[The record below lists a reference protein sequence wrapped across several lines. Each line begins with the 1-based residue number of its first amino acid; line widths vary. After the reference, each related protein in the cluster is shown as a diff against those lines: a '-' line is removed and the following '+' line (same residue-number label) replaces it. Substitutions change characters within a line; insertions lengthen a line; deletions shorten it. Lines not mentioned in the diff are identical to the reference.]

1 MSEVLLGIDI
11 GATGIKA
18 GMFSPDG
25 RLLAVAG
32 RRNGPI
38 QDPMGEPGW
47 MVWDPEDIWGKAC
60 DCVRECLGTVGESAR
75 VKAVACTGFG
85 TDGVPLDANGN
96 CLYPFVSWH
105 CGRTAPQQLEMDR
118 RVGNA
123 EIFQITGYHNYH
135 INTANR
141 LLWFRQN
148 HPEILRK
155 THRWLQVQDYVA
167 FRLSGEFTTECTIA
181 STTMMLDMGA
191 RTWSPKLL
199 EAAEVDPA
207 ILPPTSEAGTQIGAV
222 TARAAEETGLVAGT
236 PVVTGGHD
244 CEIAV
249 LGAGVAQDDI
259 WIDITGTWEI
269 LIATVNAF
277 RPTPE
282 HYANGLD
289 FECHALPGQ
298 WICQSL
304 MIAGAVT
311 EWVRNN
317 FYRDVAEEEV
327 YSIMFHEA
335 ETPAH
340 GVYMLPAFM
349 RGMGPDAS
357 RHALGTILGLQ
368 TMTTRG
374 QVVRAALEGLCFQL
388 KRQIGAIGDAVG
400 GKPSR
405 LRVVGGGQKNP
416 LWLQLKADITGL
428 PVEITTNPEVTL
440 LGVSILAG
448 LGAGLYSSIDD
459 AIGRVKFDT
468 EPYSPIAVA
477 HSEYQERFDR
487 VYSQLAAS
495 MESPYSAIDAELRAS
510 V

>member
-1 MSEVLLGIDI
+1 MSDILLGIDV

-18 GMFSPDG
+18 GMFDPDG
-25 RLLAVAG
+25 KLLAVAG
-32 RRNGPI
+32 RRNGPV
-38 QDPMGEPGW
+38 QDPLGEPGW
-47 MVWDPEDIWGKAC
+47 MVWDPEDIWGKVC
-60 DCVRECLGTVGESAR
+60 ECIRECLVKVGQASQ

-85 TDGVPLDANGN
+85 TDGVPLDANGA

-105 CGRTAPQQLEMDR
+105 CGRTVPQQAEMDR

-123 EIFQITGYHNYH
+123 KIFRISGYHNYH

-148 HPEILRK
+148 HPDILKK

-199 EAAEVDPA
+199 EAAEVDPS
-207 ILPPTSEAGTQIGAV
+207 ILPPASEAGTQIGV
-222 TARAAEETGLVAGT
+222 LTTRAATETGLVAGT

-269 LIATVNAF
+269 LIATVDAF

-317 FYRDVAEEEV
+317 FYRDLGDDEV
-327 YSIMFHEA
+327 YSVMFREA
-335 ETPAH
+335 EVPSN
-340 GVYMLPAFM
+340 GVYILPSFM

-374 QVVRAALEGLCFQL
+374 QIVRAALEGLCFQL
-388 KRQIGAIGDAVG
+388 WRQIGAIGNAVG
-400 GKPSR
+400 TTPAR

-416 LWLQLKADITGL
+416 LWLQLKADVTGL

-440 LGVSILAG
+440 LGVAILAG
-448 LGAGLYSSIDD
+448 IGAGIYSDIQD
-459 AIGRVKFDT
+459 AVGRVQFTT
-468 EPYSPIAVA
+468 EDFSPNQNA
-477 HSEYQERFDR
+477 HEAYEARYQN
-487 VYSQLAAS
+487 VYSLLAGS
-495 MESPYSAIDAELRAS
+495 LEPPYAAIDAELRH
-510 V
+510 

>member
-1 MSEVLLGIDI
+1 MNEILLGVDV

-25 RLLAVAG
+25 QLLAVAG

-38 QDPMGEPGW
+38 ADTRGEPGW
-47 MVWDPEDIWGKAC
+47 MVWDPEDIWGKVC
-60 DCVRECLGTVGESAR
+60 ECIRECLDKVGDPAKI
-75 VKAVACTGFG
+75 KAVACTGFG
-85 TDGVPLDANGN
+85 TDGVPLDMNGT

-105 CGRTAPQQLEMDR
+105 CGRTVPQQAEMAR

-148 HPEILRK
+148 HPEILQK

-181 STTMMLDMGA
+181 STTMMLDMGS
-191 RTWSPKLL
+191 RTWSTKML
-199 EAAEVDPA
+199 EAAEVDPG
-207 ILPPTSEAGTQIGAV
+207 ILSPISEAGTQIGAV
-222 TARAAEETGLVAGT
+222 TPKAASETGLAAGT

-269 LIATVNAF
+269 LIATVDAF

-317 FYRDVAEEEV
+317 FYKDVAEEDV
-327 YSIMFHEA
+327 YSVMFREA
-335 ETPAH
+335 EAPSS
-340 GVYMLPAFM
+340 GVYLLPSFM

-357 RHALGTILGLQ
+357 RHAFGTILGLQ

-388 KRQIGAIGDAVG
+388 RRQVAAIGDAVG
-400 GKPSR
+400 QTPNR

-416 LWLQLKADITGL
+416 LWLQLKADVTGL
-428 PVEITTNPEVTL
+428 PIEITTNPEVTL
-440 LGVSILAG
+440 LGVAILAG
-448 LGAGLYSSIDD
+448 IGGGIYANIQDAVGRVQFTTEDFSPDKTAHETYESRYQRVYNRLSSTLEPSYTAIDD
-459 AIGRVKFDT
+459 
-468 EPYSPIAVA
+468 
-477 HSEYQERFDR
+477 
-487 VYSQLAAS
+487 
-495 MESPYSAIDAELRAS
+495 ELRT
-510 V
+510 